1 MEYQLMFS
9 DFLKNLSILKKF
21 LFINLIIFLVIGC
34 LTILYIGNVKPNLI
48 LKKTIKHIQIID
60 NTIDHISRL
69 KVKFEEEDIRKF
81 LFSTRFL
88 FQNLDRVILLDNKFN
103 LVGDTDTL
111 DLDPRSFSNR
121 LGIVQ
126 LEILNQETN
135 KKKIKKKNINKEKTI
150 FLNDVLTNYSKS
162 KNYGKPYSFIQEGYN
177 QFLLTTVKNVRLNGD
192 TIGYLAISEN
202 ANDIKSA
209 INERKTFILRTAIF
223 IGIVIFIFSF
233 VLNRYFLKPIK
244 NLVAYTKII
253 KEKSRKK
260 TNINELK
267 SRNDELGT
275 LSNSL
280 DDMTNE
286 LQKRIS
292 HAENFSTDLVHEIRN
307 PLTSLKS
314 AAEILH
320 ETEDRSQ
327 RSKLIDI
334 LNHDV
339 QRIERLITD
348 YSQMLKDEV
357 ALSKEKMKKI
367 NLKLIVRSVVDD
379 FNSIYEAK
387 RGIRINL
394 NDSNNQEEFFING
407 IENRIEQII
416 ANLLDNSVSFSDDNK
431 KILVEVY
438 KDDNENIILKVVDEG
453 KGFKE
458 TNTKKIFDRFYSN
471 RPDNFGEHSGLGLNI
486 VKNLVDLHG
495 ATIKASNNIAQK
507 GANIEIVFPKS
518 LSLS

>member
-1 MEYQLMFS
+1 MLS
-9 DFLKNLSILKKF
+9 DFLKSLSILKKF

-34 LTILYIGNVKPNLI
+34 LTLLYIGNVKPNLI
-48 LKKTIKHIQIID
+48 ENKTTKHNQIID
-60 NTIDHISRL
+60 NTIEHILRL
-69 KVKFEEEDIRKF
+69 NIKFEEEDIRKF

-88 FQNLDRVILLDNKFN
+88 FQNLDRVILFDNQFD

-121 LGIVQ
+121 LDIVQ
-126 LEILNQETN
+126 LEILNEERS
-135 KKKIKKKNINKEKTI
+135 KKIIETKNINKDKTVSLKDI
-150 FLNDVLTNYSKS
+150 LTNYSWS
-162 KNYGKPYSFIQEGYN
+162 KDYGKPFTFSQEGYD
-177 QFLLTTVKNVRLNGD
+177 QFLLTTVKNITLENNN
-192 TIGYLAISEN
+192 IGYIAISEN
-202 ANDIKSA
+202 ANDIRSA

-253 KEKSRKK
+253 KEKSKKK
-260 TNINELK
+260 TNIKELK

-275 LSNSL
+275 LSNSI

-292 HAENFSTDLVHEIRN
+292 NAENFSTDLVHEIRN

-314 AAEILH
+314 ASEILN
-320 ETEDRSQ
+320 ETEDQAQ
-327 RSKLIDI
+327 RSKLINI

-339 QRIERLITD
+339 ERIERLITD

-357 ALSKEKMKKI
+357 ALSREKMKKT
-367 NLKLIVRSVVDD
+367 NLKLIAKSMVDD
-379 FNSIYEAK
+379 FNNIYEAK
-387 RGIRINL
+387 RGIKIIL
-394 NDSNNQEEFFING
+394 NDPNNQEEYFINA

-416 ANLLDNSVSFSDDNK
+416 ANLLDNSISFSEDNK
-431 KILVEVY
+431 KILVEIS
-438 KDDNENIILKVVDEG
+438 KNEKNQIILKIIDEG
-453 KGFKE
+453 KGFMEKS
-458 TNTKKIFDRFYSN
+458 TKKIFDRFYSN
-471 RPDNFGEHSGLGLNI
+471 RPDTFGQHSGLGLNI

-495 ATIKASNNIAQK
+495 ATIDASNNIEKK
-507 GANIEIVFPKS
+507 GANVEITFPKA
-518 LSLS
+518 